1 MFCTVNTQQQ
11 LCCFSW
17 TKKHANKMINVIDG
31 GNYYWC
37 LMFCF
42 QAVYSRLCGKA
53 YYAAIKLYH
62 FYQFLIFCLQLDAAC
77 APYCKVKIKSL
88 PCSTERVGG
97 CSSAPPRPWAR
108 RWRTTVCDTWPVRRH
123 TYSYLPSHKAWPPI
137 GWYHTKLYCLVTEAH
152 VC

>member
-1 MFCTVNTQQQ
+1 MFCTQQR

-62 FYQFLIFCLQLDAAC
+62 FYQFLIFYLQLDAAC

-88 PCSTERVGG
+88 PCSTERALAGAHLHLLGLEPVGG
-97 CSSAPPRPWAR
+97 ELLSVTRGQCDAIPTVTFQATRHDRPLAG
-108 RWRTTVCDTWPVRRH
+108 TIPNYT
-123 TYSYLPSHKAWPPI
+123 AW
-137 GWYHTKLYCLVTEAH
+137 
-152 VC
+152 